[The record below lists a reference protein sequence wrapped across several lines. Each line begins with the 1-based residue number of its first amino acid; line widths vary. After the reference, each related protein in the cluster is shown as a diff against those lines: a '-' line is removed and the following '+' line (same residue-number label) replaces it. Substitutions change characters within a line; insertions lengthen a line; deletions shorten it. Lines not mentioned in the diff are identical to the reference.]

1 VTLYKINHYQPRNAL
16 DRMIEL
22 VFGGRERGREEHLNV
37 V

>member
-22 VFGGRERGREEHLNV
+22 VFGGREEHLNV